1 MSPRGQR
8 WFDQDAGPV
17 VRLYA
22 LTRGRARPAG
32 PVLDVV
38 DVVEAA
44 RISALD
50 APWLPPEHRRVL
62 GMCIAPIPVADLA
75 SESGLPLGVVQ
86 ILLGDLYQ
94 SGLVTVVK
102 PEAKSQDEHIL
113 RKVLDGLRSL

>member
-1 MSPRGQR
+1 MSPRGER

-62 GMCIAPIPVADLA
+62 GMCVAPIAVADLA

-86 ILLGDLYQ
+86 ILLSDLYQ
-94 SGLVTVVK
+94 CGLVIVVK
-102 PEAKSQDEHIL
+102 PEAKSQDENIL

>member
-1 MSPRGQR
+1 MSPRGER

-38 DVVEAA
+38 DLVEVAQV
-44 RISALD
+44 SALN

-62 GMCIAPIPVADLA
+62 AMCIAPIAVADLA
-75 SESGLPLGVVQ
+75 SDSGLPLGVVQ
-86 ILLGDLYQ
+86 ILLSDLHQ

-102 PEAKSQDEHIL
+102 PQPSTRDETIL

>member
-1 MSPRGQR
+1 MSPRGER
-8 WFDQDAGPV
+8 WFDQDAGPI

-38 DVVEAA
+38 DVVEAVQV
-44 RISALD
+44 SALS

-62 GMCIAPIPVADLA
+62 GLCIAPIAVADLA
-75 SESGLPLGVVQ
+75 SDSGLPLGVVQ
-86 ILLGDLYQ
+86 ILLGDLHQ
-94 SGLVTVVK
+94 SGLVRVSR
-102 PEAKSQDEHIL
+102 PEAKSQDETIL

>member
-1 MSPRGQR
+1 MSPRGER

-22 LTRGRARPAG
+22 LTRGRSRPAG

-38 DVVEAA
+38 DVVEAT
-44 RISALD
+44 RVSALS

-62 GMCIAPIPVADLA
+62 GMCLAPIAVADLA
-75 SESGLPLGVVQ
+75 SDAGLPLGVVQ
-86 ILLGDLYQ
+86 ILLSDLRQ
-94 SGLVTVVK
+94 SGMLSVIK
-102 PEAKSQDEHIL
+102 PKDTSQDEKIL